1 MDKEGI
7 LVAKNMEDWGSISEG
22 VCIVIWMQNISDQLM
37 CLKTRSP
44 AGGIV
49 WEGYG
54 NLRR

>member
-7 LVAKNMEDWGSISEG
+7 LVTKNMEDWGSISEG
-22 VCIVIWMQNISDQLM
+22 VCIVMQNISDQLV

-49 WEGYG
+49 
-54 NLRR
+54 